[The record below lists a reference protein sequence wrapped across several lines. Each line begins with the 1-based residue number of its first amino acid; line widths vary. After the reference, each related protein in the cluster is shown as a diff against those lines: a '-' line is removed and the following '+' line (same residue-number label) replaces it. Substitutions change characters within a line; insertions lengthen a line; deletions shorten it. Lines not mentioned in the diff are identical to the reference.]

1 MNKISKNILSSG
13 SKSVIDKY
21 LKISNKHLGIF
32 FYQFEYFR
40 TLSIIIK
47 IMKQNSK
54 NPKNS
59 ENFPLKGMNFILYT
73 MKPKFYK
80 RSNVN
85 STANS
90 IRFFVYLGTE
100 PVK

>member
-54 NPKNS
+54 NPKNR
-59 ENFPLKGMNFILYT
+59 ENFPLKG

-90 IRFFVYLGTE
+90 ISSFLYLGTE